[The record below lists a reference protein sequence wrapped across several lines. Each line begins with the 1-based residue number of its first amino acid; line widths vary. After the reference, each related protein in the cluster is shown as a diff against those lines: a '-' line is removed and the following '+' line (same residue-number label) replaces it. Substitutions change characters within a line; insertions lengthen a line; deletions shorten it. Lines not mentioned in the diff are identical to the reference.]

1 MRSVASFLNRLG
13 VISILL
19 VQGPSCA
26 AAAERTAQDSASA
39 QLEQSKPNVKSLDDF
54 GNPQLVE
61 VEKLTNSILRA
72 EIQMMR
78 YSTSLHATWV
88 RPSRGK
94 SWRVFAYK
102 MTGSTMLNVGMSL
115 IAGSRFQY
123 MNNPPAASRP
133 YLKSGHIVNM
143 TGASILLGGTLF
155 EAFLDKRAENR
166 HAKKHLDLKSAL
178 QTFLDMQNQLDSS
191 LAKRNSLVENCPGLS
206 PSQKEIL
213 RVDGLV
219 LRDLR
224 DLTVSEFQYSFSDIA
239 RLRSARDA
247 ATLTTAFGAATAAY
261 GGSLQSLLSV
271 ADREPKQV
279 GVAGIGF
286 ITSGSSVIASPMLIH
301 WAGHHARFRARAKLE
316 SAGVTARVI
325 AAENFDAHRK
335 ELAELIARADSSD
348 KQLLQAL
355 DARKTVYDL
364 QNELLDAR
372 EETREAIDKR
382 IKKEYHERMFYS
394 TTVGGTQVAR
404 GAQLAVAGFKYFDAA
419 TKSYPLVAA
428 ASTTYIAGSGVWTLD
443 NIQGKLREEIA
454 RKRATTI
461 TTTSV
466 HAKLL
471 EDMDDLENMD
481 DQMSIF

>member
-1 MRSVASFLNRLG
+1 MRRFASFLNRFAL
-13 VISILL
+13 VSILS
-19 VQGPSCA
+19 VQAPSFA
-26 AAAERTAQDSASA
+26 ADAEANVQDSAAA
-39 QLEQSKPNVKSLDDF
+39 QLQQTKPNVKSLDNF

-143 TGASILLGGTLF
+143 TAASILLGGTLF
-155 EAFLDKRAENR
+155 EAVLDKRAENR
-166 HAKKHLDLKSAL
+166 HAKKHLDLKSAV
-178 QTFLDMQNQLDSS
+178 QTFLDMQNQLDGS

-224 DLTVSEFQYSFSDIA
+224 DLSVSEFQYSFSDIA

-247 ATLTTAFGAATAAY
+247 ATWTTAFGAATAAY

-286 ITSGSSVIASPMLIH
+286 MTSGSSVIAAPMLIH

-316 SAGVTARVI
+316 SAGVTSRVI

-335 ELAELIARADSSD
+335 ELAELIARADSSE

-372 EETREAIDKR
+372 EETREAIDR
-382 IKKEYHERMFYS
+382 HINKEYHERMFYS
-394 TTVGGTQVAR
+394 TVVGGAQVAR
-404 GAQLAVAGFKYFDAA
+404 GAQLAVAGFKYFDDA

-454 RKRATTI
+454 RKRATT
-461 TTTSV
+461 TSV